1 MSNPQVSILIPN
13 YKTPDLTRICLRL
26 IRKHTDLTRVQVI
39 AIDNHSEDDSLTYL
53 RSLDWITLLERP
65 PAADDTPP
73 LSHSRALDLAL
84 AQVNT
89 PYVLS
94 IHTDTFMHHPGWLD
108 FLLSY
113 IDGKN
118 DVAGVGSWKLE
129 DKPLYK
135 RVLKRIE
142 FSLQSLYYP
151 LLGKAD
157 KLMGSA
163 KNYYYL
169 RSHCALYRSAALREL
184 NTNFSDGNETAG
196 KVMHRK
202 LEEAGYKMV
211 FLPSETLSSYI
222 YHVNHATMV
231 LNPEL
236 GSSDTSIRTGKKRV
250 EAMLN
255 KVGAKQILSDI
266 SLDQ

>member
-1 MSNPQVSILIPN
+1 MSTAQVTILIPN
-13 YKTPDLTRICLRL
+13 YKTPELTRICLRL
-26 IRKHTDLTRVQVI
+26 IRKYTDMSRVRVI
-39 AIDNHSEDDSLTYL
+39 AIDNHSADDSLDYL
-53 RSLDWITLLERP
+53 RGLDWITLLERP
-65 PAADDTPP
+65 PADDDTPP

-84 AQVNT
+84 SQVDT

-108 FLLSY
+108 FLLSH
-113 IDGKN
+113 IEGKP

-129 DKPLYK
+129 SKPLYK

-142 FSLQSLYYP
+142 HAIQSVYYP
-151 LLGKAD
+151 LLGKQV
-157 KLMGSA
+157 MGKG

-169 RSHCALYRSAALREL
+169 RSHCALYRMAALRKVD
-184 NTNFSDGNETAG
+184 TDFSDENDTAG

-211 FLPSETLSSYI
+211 FLPSETLSRYI
-222 YHVNHATMV
+222 YHANHATMV
-231 LNPEL
+231 LNPQL
-236 GSSDTSIRTGKKRV
+236 GSSDSSIRKGRKRV

-255 KVGAKQILSDI
+255 KVGAKKILADE
-266 SLDQ
+266 SLDR

>member
-1 MSNPQVSILIPN
+1 MSHAQVTILVPN
-13 YKTPDLTRICLRL
+13 YKTPELTRICLRL
-26 IRKHTDLTRVQVI
+26 LRKYTDPARIRVI
-39 AIDNHSEDDSLTYL
+39 AIDNHSDDDSLAYL
-53 RSLDWITLLERP
+53 RGLDWITLLERP
-65 PAADDTPP
+65 PAGDDTPP

-84 AQVNT
+84 AQVDT

-108 FLLSY
+108 FLLTY
-113 IDGKN
+113 IEGKP

-129 DKPLYK
+129 SKPLFR
-135 RVLKRIE
+135 RVLKRLE
-142 FSLQSLYYP
+142 HAVQSLYFP
-151 LLGKAD
+151 LLGRQV
-157 KLMGSA
+157 MGKG

-169 RSHCALYRSAALREL
+169 RSHCALYRTAALREVG
-184 NTNFSDGNETAG
+184 THFSDENETAG

-211 FLPSETLSSYI
+211 FLPSETLSGYI

-236 GSSDTSIRTGKKRV
+236 GSSDNMIKTGRKRV

-255 KVGAKQILSDI
+255 KVGAGKILADET
-266 SLDQ
+266 LDR